1 MGISYLNMFSSED
14 MKNKKEQAESSL
26 KDLLNS
32 TPIDTSLSEPM
43 KMLESTNPSLNNSS
57 KLKSQESKDSDLH
70 GLLFRYSS
78 FWIKSL

>member
-1 MGISYLNMFSSED
+1 MFSSED

-43 KMLESTNPSLNNSS
+43 KMLESINPSLNNSS
-57 KLKSQESKDSDLH
+57 KLKSQESKDSDLLH
-70 GLLFRYSS
+70 GLLFLYSS
-78 FWIKSL
+78 FSIKCR